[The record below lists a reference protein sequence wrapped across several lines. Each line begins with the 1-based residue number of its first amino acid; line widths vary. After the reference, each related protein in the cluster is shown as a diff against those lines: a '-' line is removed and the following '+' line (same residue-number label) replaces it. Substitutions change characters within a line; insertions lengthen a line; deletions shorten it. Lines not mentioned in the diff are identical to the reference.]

1 MHNDW
6 KKFMVVTG
14 VSLDNHMAS
23 LQTFSIFDNSHRSYS
38 DLAIEDLEFMNLPED
53 IINLIY
59 YNYIWDKF
67 VHPW

>member
-1 MHNDW
+1 
-6 KKFMVVTG
+6 MVVTG

-23 LQTFSIFDNSHRSYS
+23 LQTFSIFDNSHRLYS